1 MELLLMTRK
10 KLGEVGK
17 DQKVLDQV
25 ARKSLLILN
34 VIRLELIGK
43 KHKNFKIWAR
53 PRSGL
58 AEILT

>member
-1 MELLLMTRK
+1 MTRK

-43 KHKNFKIWAR
+43 KA
-53 PRSGL
+53 
-58 AEILT
+58 